1 VRAGIERKDIELR
14 VAPERAG
21 QQFGVNRG
29 TIGDQDADAADW
41 DGRSK
46 LSLPIAN
53 WRVVNLIMLN
63 LIMLN
68 LIMANWIG
76 AEASIPH
83 NVFLPLKI
91 DTRNRL
97 GYRRKQI
104 LSSLIPEVQVY
115 VWSRREMLQESGI
128 PIMQETAS
136 SVAGGCSPLRPPFV
150 P

>member
-1 VRAGIERKDIELR
+1 
-14 VAPERAG
+14 
-21 QQFGVNRG
+21 VNRG

-91 DTRNRL
+91 EARNRP
-97 GYRRKQI
+97 GYRRKQNSI
-104 LSSLIPEVQVY
+104 QFDP
-115 VWSRREMLQESGI
+115 RG
-128 PIMQETAS
+128 AS
-136 SVAGGCSPLRPPFV
+136 IRLE
-150 P
+150 